1 MSYRQPKIIKD
12 TSVEALRSGATK
24 IAETGLKAATEAK
37 KQEELQKIKQQ
48 TLNESLYGLDLD
60 VSALPTAADDQ
71 FDDAFKS
78 MMNTELE
85 RIHKLGAEALRT
97 GDNSTYLKEKAK
109 FAAMVKKAP
118 SMIQMIQSQ
127 AKQVRENGP
136 NLLND
141 TDMNDPMFLEALRN
155 WDIENGKDITPKY
168 VDGELILE
176 FKEDDKTDPI
186 SKKVTPGKVF
196 NINTGNNFQN
206 VENGGG
212 LQYLNVEQVDGNLKK
227 LFDANTPPDYLGT
240 KSSTRKA
247 IEKDD
252 KNLITQKT
260 GTSYK
265 KQNNEIRENLKKPK
279 EGLDPLAPHMNQ
291 QSWQRFGFEGP
302 YSKATEEQKKE
313 LRKKIVDFMMN
324 TYAHDDWVQ
333 ASYATVPAEEE
344 DKAPPDPDPKYGIN
358 SATTGSNW
366 MFWR

>member
-12 TSVEALRSGATK
+12 TSVEELRSGANK
-24 IAETGLKAATEAK
+24 IAETGFKAAARVK

-85 RIHKLGAEALRT
+85 KIHKLGTEALRT

-141 TDMNDPMFLEALRN
+141 TDMNDPMFLEALRD
-155 WDIENGKDITPKY
+155 WDIKNGKDITPRY
-168 VDGELILE
+168 VNGELILE
-176 FKEDDKTDPI
+176 FKEDDKTDPNTQ
-186 SKKVTPGKVF
+186 KVTKGKVF

-212 LQYLNVEQVDGNLKK
+212 LQYLNVEEVDGNFKK
-227 LFDANTPPDYLGT
+227 LFDANTPVDYQGT
-240 KSSTRKA
+240 KKSTKKA

-252 KNLITQKT
+252 KTLISQSI
-260 GTSYK
+260 GTSYRT
-265 KQNNEIRENLKKPK
+265 QNEEIRNRLDGLEKNDEGEWVKPENYR
-279 EGLDPLAPHMNQ
+279 DPLENQMNQ
-291 QSWQRFGFEGP
+291 QSWQRFGFKGAW
-302 YSKATEEQKKE
+302 SDATEGQKKE
-313 LRKKIVDFMMN
+313 LREKIVDFMMN
-324 TYAHDDWVQ
+324 TYGHDDWVQ
-333 ASYATVPAEEE
+333 ASYAEAPT
-344 DKAPPDPDPKYGIN
+344 DKEIDPYL
-358 SATTGSNW
+358 TGGDG
-366 MFWR
+366 R

>member
-71 FDDAFKS
+71 FDDAFKA

-109 FAAMVKKAP
+109 FAAMTKKAP
-118 SMIQMIQSQ
+118 AMIQMIQSQ
-127 AKQVRENGP
+127 AKQLRENGP

-141 TDMNDPMFLEALRN
+141 YKVNNPDFLKALRN
-155 WDIENGKDITPKY
+155 WDLKDGVDIKPKY
-168 VDGELILE
+168 VNGELILE
-176 FKEDDKTDPI
+176 FE
-186 SKKVTPGKVF
+186 GF
-196 NINTGNNFQN
+196 NINTGGNFQN

-212 LQYLNVEQVDGNLKK
+212 VQYLNVEKVDGNFKK
-227 LFDANTPPDYLGT
+227 LFDANTPVDYQGT
-240 KSSTRKA
+240 KNSTKKA

-252 KNLITQKT
+252 KTLISQST
-260 GTSYK
+260 GTSYRR
-265 KQNNEIRENLKKPK
+265 QNEEIRNRLNGLERNKEGEWVKPK
-279 EGLDPLAPHMNQ
+279 NWRDPLENQMNQ
-291 QSWQRFGFEGP
+291 QSWQRFGFDGP
-302 YSKATEEQKKE
+302 YSKATDTQKQE

-324 TYAHDDWVQ
+324 TYGHDDWVQ
-333 ASYATVPAEEE
+333 TSYSKVEGDKKE
-344 DKAPPDPDPKYGIN
+344 DLSNITQQTSNDN
-358 SATTGSNW
+358 STDEDEDENN
-366 MFWR
+366 R